1 MSVPTLRGR
10 SRQQQRLEGHD
21 KQQQPYVLPQPL
33 PPPLSSPLFYDSSPD
48 LSLSGSDL
56 DRYYSSSG
64 QDPEDIL
71 MARMWSQQSSIG
83 EHPYNEISVP
93 PSSPPQQKYFVPC
106 DSSLPIGPDT
116 SASGLL
122 PGQDNGIGTRYD
134 IFSRVSSPS
143 YQTSSMLGL
152 RPLPSADVSLGYSDY
167 ATQDCYV
174 REDPSYEFPSLP
186 PSSFRYQCDSLSS
199 EEFKKPPSNVPALSP
214 GSDYEADYPSEGLS
228 PGFSSPDD
236 ITDFSSP
243 EIVQGKTFSSPNP
256 SRKVDWSTAWQPI
269 LTADPITNAQ
279 FTIKVED
286 HDDQHSKLPMKTL
299 DSYVEGPG
307 ADGKYICKFKD
318 CGKKFGRKYNIR
330 THIQTHLSDKPHLCT
345 VCGSRFVRHHDLR
358 RHSKTHEDMKP
369 FICPCG
375 KGFAR
380 QDALTRHRMR
390 QICAG
395 GLKSPGLK

>member
-10 SRQQQRLEGHD
+10 SRQQPRLPVLD
-21 KQQQPYVLPQPL
+21 KQQQPDVLPQRL
-33 PPPLSSPLFYDSSPD
+33 PPSLSSSLFYESSPD
-48 LSLSGSDL
+48 LSLSGSDI
-56 DRYYSSSG
+56 DRYYSSAS

-71 MARMWSQQSSIG
+71 MARMWSQQSNIG
-83 EHPYNEISVP
+83 VHHYDEIGVL
-93 PSSPPQQKYFVPC
+93 PSSPPHQKYFMPC

-116 SASGLL
+116 SSFL
-122 PGQDNGIGTRYD
+122 PAPDSNIGIRYD
-134 IFSRVSSPS
+134 IFSRVPLPS
-143 YQTSSMLGL
+143 YQTSSLMSL
-152 RPLPSADVSLGYSDY
+152 RPLLSADVSLERSDY
-167 ATQDCYV
+167 ADQDCYV
-174 REDPSYEFPSLP
+174 REDPSYEFPALR
-186 PSSFRYQCDSLSS
+186 PSSFRYQCDDLSS
-199 EEFKKPPSNVPALSP
+199 EGFKKPASNLPALSP

-228 PGFSSPDD
+228 PGFSSTDE

-243 EIVQGKTFSSPNP
+243 EIAQGKTFSSPNP
-256 SRKVDWSTAWQPI
+256 SRKVDWNTAWQPI
-269 LTADPITNAQ
+269 LTADPITNAK
-279 FTIKVED
+279 FTITVED
-286 HDDQHSKLPMKTL
+286 QDDHHSKLPMKTL

-307 ADGKYICKFKD
+307 ADGKYICKFQD

-369 FICPCG
+369 FVCPCG

-380 QDALTRHRMR
+380 QDALTRHRLR

-395 GLKSPGLK
+395 GLKSPEL